1 MRSLLR
7 NITPALILV
16 GVLMLLVACNSE
28 SNTTSQQP
36 TTSQSATVEA
46 DTSTSGQQPEAT
58 ESMTEQAD
66 PTSPGQQPKATEP
79 IVAQSDPATPS
90 QQTKSSMESSSPTTT
105 AAEST
110 TSAQPAPKLDVVT
123 TTNILADWAHAV
135 GQDRVSVASLL
146 PPNAD
151 PHTFQPGA
159 RDVAQVADA
168 GLVLTVGLS
177 LEAGWLDD
185 LVRNA
190 AGDPEKIIALG
201 DGVDPIDFEE
211 IFEDHDEEEMEEIL
225 GRLLIGD
232 GVTGA
237 MSVIDLEHGD
247 VEQDAF
253 DLGERAGRI
262 YATKSG
268 RFAIAVSSDADNVNV
283 IDGGIFLDGHGDHF
297 DLVEAPPRQM
307 GIDLAGDRP
316 VHLYVGGEWAV
327 IFYDGSG
334 DVVLINEHELEEEG
348 SDYVPPRFN
357 VGPQHGAA
365 VPLEGDLLATSIKH
379 PDYPANP
386 DARRPIGADI
396 RDMEGNVLYS
406 AEGCPDLHGDASNG
420 HQAAFGCTGGALVV
434 EAHDGEYGHVFVPAP
449 DGEPEDFRLTS
460 VWGYPGLDH
469 FFALGSEVGL
479 YIVDPEEGS
488 MEQFIPAS
496 EDLRPIQVA
505 FGYGGEALLV
515 VMSDGEL
522 RMYDA
527 HDLDLLAS
535 ASGFLATPVETG
547 FWARPHIA
555 TAVGAVFVT
564 DSVGGKVFQLDDD
577 DLEVV
582 EQWEVDG
589 APTKI
594 AFVGVLGESE
604 GHEEHGHEEEGDDG
618 HGHGALDPHFW
629 FDPLRVQQAVNSIA
643 AQLSTIDP
651 EGQVSYR
658 ENAAAYSR
666 ELEQLHTWI
675 EEQVATLPEE
685 RRLLVTSHDSF
696 QYFAKRYG
704 FEVVGAIFPISTES
718 EPTAQELAEL
728 IETIEHAGA
737 PAVFAEK
744 SHSARLGQR
753 VAEETG
759 ATLIGGLYTGSL
771 SEPGG
776 EADTYIDLMRYNVE
790 TIVEALE

>member
-1 MRSLLR
+1 MWFLLR
-7 NITPALILV
+7 KMTPVFMII
-16 GVLMLLVACNSE
+16 GVLMLFNACNSE
-28 SNTTSQQP
+28 SNTSSQQP
-36 TTSQSATVEA
+36 ATEQSAAVEA
-46 DTSTSGQQPEAT
+46 DTSVAGQQSKAT
-58 ESMTEQAD
+58 ESTA
-66 PTSPGQQPKATEP
+66 
-79 IVAQSDPATPS
+79 AQSDSSVTS
-90 QQTKSSMESSSPTTT
+90 QQAKAPLESSAPNIRASEP
-105 AAEST
+105 ST
-110 TSAQPAPKLDVVT
+110 PAQPFSLTNVVT
-123 TTNILADWAHAV
+123 TSNILADWARAV
-135 GQDRVSVASLL
+135 GQDRVSVVSLL

-168 GLVLTVGLS
+168 DLVLSVGLS
-177 LEAGWLDD
+177 LEAGWLEE
-185 LVRNA
+185 LIRNA
-190 AGDPEKIIALG
+190 AGNPEKIIALG
-201 DGVDPIDFEE
+201 NEVDPIDFVE

-232 GVTGA
+232 GETGA
-237 MSVIDLEHGD
+237 MSVIDLEHGEVD
-247 VEQDAF
+247 QNAF

-262 YATKSG
+262 HATKSG
-268 RFAIAVSSDADNVNV
+268 RFAIAVSNDANNVHV
-283 IDGGIFLDGHGDHF
+283 IDGGIFLDGHGGHF
-297 DLVEAPPRQM
+297 DLVEAPTSQV
-307 GIDLAGDRP
+307 GVNLAGDRP
-316 VHLYVGGEWAV
+316 VHLYVGGEWAA

-348 SDYVPPRFN
+348 SDYVPARFN

-365 VPLEGDLLATSIKH
+365 VPLEDDLFATSIKH
-379 PDYPANP
+379 PDFPANP
-386 DARRPIGADI
+386 DASSPIGAEI
-396 RDMEGNVLYS
+396 RDLQGNVLYS
-406 AEGCPDLHGDASNG
+406 AEGCPDLHGDAGNG

-449 DGEPEDFRLTS
+449 DGAPEDFRLTS
-460 VWGYPGLDH
+460 VWGYPGLGH

-479 YIVDPEEGS
+479 YVVDPEEGR
-488 MEQFIPAS
+488 MDQFIPTS
-496 EDLRPIQVA
+496 GELRPIQVA
-505 FGYGGEALLV
+505 FGYDGEALLV

-535 ASGFLATPVETG
+535 ASGFLSTPVDDD
-547 FWARPHIA
+547 FWARPHVA
-555 TAVGAVFVT
+555 TAPGAVFVT
-564 DSVGGKVFQLDDD
+564 DSVGGRVFQLDDH

-582 EQWEVDG
+582 QQWEVDG

-594 AFVGVLGESE
+594 AFVGVLGETE
-604 GHEEHGHEEEGDDG
+604 GHEEHGHEEEEDDK
-618 HGHGALDPHFW
+618 HGHGTLDPHFW
-629 FDPLRVQQAVNSIA
+629 FDPLRVKQAVNSIA

-666 ELEQLHTWI
+666 ELDQLHTWI

-696 QYFAKRYG
+696 QYFAKGYG
-704 FEVVGAIFPISTES
+704 FQVVGAIFPTSTEA

-728 IETIEHAGA
+728 IETIEHTGA

-744 SHSARLGQR
+744 SHSTRLGQR

-759 ATLIGGLYTGSL
+759 ATLIGGLYSGSL
-771 SEPGG
+771 GEAGG
-776 EADTYIDLMRYNVE
+776 EAGTYIDLMRYNVN
-790 TIVEALE
+790 TIVEALK